1 MKQLKGSVKS
11 SFITTQAE
19 TKNPL
24 FLNSERKE
32 PFNNARAL
40 KESQVFF
47 KSAKKDSSCLSFN
60 GIKPKTEK
68 ATCLF
73 YGHSKNE
80 KSIDTN
86 SGSTKE
92 PGKLNSESED
102 LVFDESKKANP
113 IPSFVL
119 SNNSFKGE
127 LKQPDHKKRPS
138 KDSSSLNKLSNPNN
152 ASNTIAENVNML
164 LDSIINN
171 SNAINCS
178 TTSFIFGNKNPVT
191 RFNESLA
198 ISNQKDKGKDNFIPS
213 TAKKINTGYS
223 EKSLDEDEHSCGIL
237 KNNINKFFDQE
248 SEFLNLKLGEIES
261 ELNKEDEENLISLT
275 TLNPRYNPKR
285 VEESVSLQEAEIS
298 ITEDMNEL
306 SSKKML
312 QFKIKKARPSKLEIL
327 IARKIQVSQDF
338 DNSRSM
344 TLANESNYTK
354 NLQEV
359 IKS

>member
-11 SFITTQAE
+11 SNLTQTE
-19 TKNPL
+19 TKNPF
-24 FLNSERKE
+24 FLNSERRE
-32 PFNNARAL
+32 AL
-40 KESQVFF
+40 SNVKASKDSQVLFN
-47 KSAKKDSSCLSFN
+47 SAKKESTCLSFN
-60 GIKPKTEK
+60 GIKSKKEK
-68 ATCLF
+68 ATCLY
-73 YGHSKNE
+73 YGHSKND
-80 KSIDTN
+80 KSIETN

-92 PGKLNSESED
+92 PGKLHSESED
-102 LVFDESKKANP
+102 LGFDESKKVNP
-113 IPSFVL
+113 IPSIIL
-119 SNNSFKGE
+119 STHNFKSE
-127 LKQPDHKKRPS
+127 HKVEHKKRSS
-138 KDSSSLNKLSNPNN
+138 KDSSSVNRFTNPNN
-152 ASNTIAENVNML
+152 ASNIITENVNML

-171 SNAINCS
+171 SNAINCG
-178 TTSFIFGNKNPVT
+178 SFIFGNKYPIT
-191 RFNESLA
+191 RFTDNMPLST
-198 ISNQKDKGKDNFIPS
+198 QKDKIKDSVQQS
-213 TAKKINTGYS
+213 TVKKINTGYS

-261 ELNKEDEENLISLT
+261 ELNKDEEETLISMK
-275 TLNPRYNPKR
+275 TLNPRYNCKR

-312 QFKIKKARPSKLEIL
+312 QFKIKKARPSKLEVL

-338 DNSRSM
+338 DNSRSI

-359 IKS
+359 SI